1 MTEFKDSVEDETNTL
16 GTGPVVVIGVFLA
29 GRRTIASAH
38 TSGATVSY
46 RINNS
51 NDTEW
56 EVGKGIW
63 TAAGSTL
70 TRVTVSASSNSNLL
84 VNFSAGIKRIITT
97 FIAYDAVAQNIYVNT
112 FISIVWGTP
121 SVESSNKIEILAT
134 CLNIDNEVF
143 VSGQVAVELRV
154 SDSAGSNEPS
164 DTAVIQAATAPV
176 GTMLSGT
183 GTATS
188 VFKTNNAGQFKIA
201 VYDVAVGS
209 RFVWLKAGGH
219 SQLFC
224 RAKDGI
230 LELTFT

>member
-1 MTEFKDSVEDETNTL
+1 MIDIVETPQFEIISADPAIVEVIETV
-16 GTGPVVVIGVFLA
+16 GAEIVVVD
-29 GRRTIASAH
+29 
-38 TSGATVSY
+38 SGA
-46 RINNS
+46 I
-51 NDTEW
+51 EII
-56 EVGKGIW
+56 EIGIQG
-63 TAAGSTL
+63 ASGPG
-70 TRVTVSASSNSNLL
+70 VT
-84 VNFSAGIKRIITT
+84 G
-97 FIAYDAVAQNIYVNT
+97 T
-112 FISIVWGTP
+112 FISVVWGTP
-121 SVESSNKIEILAT
+121 SAESSNKIEILAT
-134 CLNIDNEVF
+134 CLDIDNAVF

-164 DTAVIQAATAPV
+164 DTAVIQAATIPV

-183 GTATS
+183 GTATA
-188 VFKTNNAGQFKIA
+188 VFKTDSAGQFKIA